1 MRELLLFRADPRRQ
15 PRTDHVAA
23 DGPVERA
30 VAALRHG
37 DRAALVA
44 LYAPEALVDADV
56 PHGRHRAVGPGGAE
70 ELWRLLRLPP
80 ETTGGRGAAL
90 RRTDTG
96 SGVLVETEVHLG
108 ARCRRDHHRLVFAGG
123 RIVEH
128 VVHGT
133 ELPEDASR
141 AATATGDAG
150 LRR

>member
-1 MRELLLFRADPRRQ
+1 MRELLLFRVDPRRQ

-30 VAALRHG
+30 VAALLHG

-44 LYAPEALVDADV
+44 LYAPEALLDVDV
-56 PHGRHRAVGPGGAE
+56 PHGVTGRSVRGARGS
-70 ELWRLLRLPP
+70 WRLLRLPP
-80 ETTGGRGAAL
+80 ETTGGRCAAL

-108 ARCRRDHHRLVFAGG
+108 ARCWRDHHRLVFAGG

-128 VVHGT
+128 VVHCT
-133 ELPEDASR
+133 ELPEDAVAPQPR
-141 AATATGDAG
+141 RGAG